1 MTNFKRVV
9 VGIRTKAASFYK
21 QYDFSQDPN
30 YDQLMNEFSN
40 LGIVTDGSFNFVTL
54 DDIAVGKKLYYIGV
68 DGNKEPFQFSFSITD
83 QNGNT
88 ILLNSDGVIES
99 ISELFVPEYIGQ
111 FTRSKSSFSGLLL
124 EGDYLE
130 STDGPY
136 IELDIVANS

>member
-54 DDIAVGKKLYYIGV
+54 GDIAIGKKLYYIGV

-88 ILLNSDGVIES
+88 ILLNNGVIES

-111 FTRSKSSFSGLLL
+111 FIPVKGSFSGLLL

-130 STDGPY
+130 SIDGPY